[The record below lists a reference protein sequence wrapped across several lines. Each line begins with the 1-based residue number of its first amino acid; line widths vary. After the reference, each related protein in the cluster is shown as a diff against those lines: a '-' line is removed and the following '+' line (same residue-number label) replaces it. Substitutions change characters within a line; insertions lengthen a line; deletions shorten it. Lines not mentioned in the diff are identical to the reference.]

1 MLSFSAFLSL
11 AVMHR
16 NSMPVSVFQL
26 AFDVM
31 RKLNPTYPVSV
42 SSVDRADETEK
53 RHVSKAT
60 PQTTHLFIS
69 LVHSF
74 VALPLICFFFYYY
87 FRWLFLY
94 IGETKFCIA
103 AA

>member
-1 MLSFSAFLSL
+1 
-11 AVMHR
+11 
-16 NSMPVSVFQL
+16 MPVSVFQL

-74 VALPLICFFFYYY
+74 VALPLICFFF
-87 FRWLFLY
+87 FIIISVGF
-94 IGETKFCIA
+94 FCISVKQSFA
-103 AA
+103 